1 QAGREDVASVWRGI
15 MTTVHARN
23 WWALVIRGV
32 AAILFGIIALL
43 LPGSALLALVL
54 LFGAYA
60 LVDGI
65 FALLGAIRA
74 IESNRRFGALLFQGI
89 VGVIIGILTFIRPG
103 ITGLVLLYLIAFW
116 AIVTGVF
123 EIIEA
128 VEMRRVI
135 RNEWL
140 LILSGALSV
149 IFGVVIF
156 FAPVTGALAVV
167 VIIGIYAIIFGALL
181 IGLGLRLR
189 SWEQHARHGF
199 GATA

>member
-1 QAGREDVASVWRGI
+1 

-23 WWALVIRGV
+23 WWAVVIRGV
-32 AAILFGIIALL
+32 AAILFGIIALF

-65 FALLGAIRA
+65 FALLGAVRA

-89 VGVIIGILTFIRPG
+89 VGVIVGFLTFVRPG

-116 AIVTGVF
+116 AIITGVF

-140 LILSGALSV
+140 LILGGALSV

-181 IGLGLRLR
+181 VGLGLRLR
-189 SWEQHARHGF
+189 NWEQRERHGF

>member
-1 QAGREDVASVWRGI
+1 
-15 MTTVHARN
+15 MTTVHART
-23 WWALVIRGV
+23 WWAVVIRGV

-65 FALLGAIRA
+65 FALLGAVRA
-74 IESNRRFGALLFQGI
+74 IESNQRFGALLFQGI
-89 VGVIIGILTFIRPG
+89 VGVIVGILTFVRPG

-116 AIVTGVF
+116 AIITGVF

-140 LILSGALSV
+140 LILGGALSV

-181 IGLGLRLR
+181 VGLGLRLR
-189 SWEQHARHGF
+189 NWEQRERHGF